1 MKKTGTLF
9 LKRDNMQLGLALGLI
24 LPALVFIIIYFLRF
38 SYYAPGEFFEILGQE
53 SRLLTFVSAWCL
65 VANIALFTLYIN
77 SNRYNTAKGVFIIT
91 VTYGVLFLLTKVMM

>member
-1 MKKTGTLF
+1 
-9 LKRDNMQLGLALGLI
+9 MQLGLALGLI